1 MKILYVAR
9 HGETD
14 YNQQGRYLG
23 STDIPLNASGKLQA
37 EALAS
42 RLSDIAIDSI
52 LTSPLLR
59 CEQTAQIVRKKKK
72 TPIKAISAL
81 RERNVGVYEK
91 LTKEEAQMTYPDLW
105 EKNITRVWNDAPAGG
120 ETIQQV
126 VKRVHRCL
134 DKVLVECEG
143 YRILI
148 VTHGF
153 VSKVINFYFNRDLS
167 KELFF
172 EFVLD
177 VGNVMAFHPKKL

>member
-1 MKILYVAR
+1 MKIIYVAR

-23 STDIPLNASGKLQA
+23 STNIPLNDRGKSQA

-42 RLSDIAIDSI
+42 SLSDVAIDSI

-59 CEQTAQIVRKKKK
+59 CEQTAQI
-72 TPIKAISAL
+72 ISKQRNL
-81 RERNVGVYEK
+81 PVKVIQVLQERNVGVYEK
-91 LTKEEAQMTYPDLW
+91 LTKKEAQMTYPDLW

-134 DKVLVECEG
+134 DKVLVEFEEN
-143 YRILI
+143 RILI

-153 VSKVINFYFNRDLS
+153 VSKVINLYFNRDMS
-167 KELFF
+167 RELFF

-177 VGNVMAFHPKKL
+177 VGSFIAFHPKKL